1 MSVKSRYDRFIPLFG
16 RLNGTQDRRV
26 RLFIDELYEAS
37 TAARPNGRGD
47 INPADVVF
55 SAGSDRL
62 QNKFFY
68 VHDAN
73 KNDNDVHS
81 EWALFLYQLAAR
93 LGGGLRKPIVG
104 AGNPDVAPK
113 VVSEMTDKVLSN
125 DNKVL
130 PIVHS
135 LAYCK
140 PGSIEQLVWF
150 LLHKVAV
157 LKDQSGRVITENES
171 MIARNV
177 RFVEYKDSGNIIAS
191 VDPNHVIIR
200 TGASGVLSPL
210 DIAGAALNVTDLELT
225 DLVYNYGGNAAK
237 KQQLIDLVTDA
248 GLKNMLRSANTD
260 AFALFNITFDYLLN
274 DVAQEFG
281 YNIDKY
287 FVSLMLEKAISQPL
301 DEESS
306 SFFNDIPGD
315 ANKYFRKGPEGYLY
329 ERDGT
334 PEGRPVHTQSEAFKN
349 MKVDVKCLTTGAKDR
364 AVNDKGEVVTCAEY
378 LRECLA
384 GHSDGVEKCKKFM
397 KHHEFWANAEQEAK
411 DILPAMVVKTLMA
424 FGFNYGQYKSDVTG
438 QPLWKVQ
445 DVDEWLVSLGKLAE
459 DPTKNKLDKDEVK
472 AIVKNSK
479 LLGYLRMLVK
489 RVNENPIILNTDY
502 NGPNN
507 LIEKVDKL
515 NVGLLPRFGLKLHVP
530 SNDIMSVIER
540 TNMTVTNHINTQLRM
555 AVVPAVSYGYS
566 MIGGATN
573 KYFDPI
579 ENASNI
585 LKYPSKQSWVLMEKQ
600 YEGLQQRLNMHNKR
614 ISSSDDKT
622 IRNLIEKLRES
633 EIKLTKTMLYAEK
646 YAKLLEVFGVNDG
659 KSVLSFDHL
668 SKFVDAKDSY
678 LTKVRERQNSLT
690 SIIRTVAEAV
700 AKESANKQP
709 SNTYEP
715 ARITGDDLRLN
726 L

>member
-16 RLNGTQDRRV
+16 RLNGMQDRRV
-26 RLFIDELYEAS
+26 RLFIDELYETS
-37 TAARPNGRGD
+37 VAARLNGRGD
-47 INPADVVF
+47 INPTDVVF

-73 KNDNDVHS
+73 KRDNDVHS

-93 LGGGLRKPIVG
+93 LGGGLRKAVTRG
-104 AGNPDVAPK
+104 VSPDVAPK
-113 VVSEMTDKVLSN
+113 VVTEMTDRVLSEN
-125 DNKVL
+125 DKVL

-140 PGSIEQLVWF
+140 PGSIEQLVWL

-157 LKDQSGRVITENES
+157 LKDQTGRPITENES
-171 MIARNV
+171 MLARNIKV
-177 RFVEYKDSGNIIAS
+177 VEYKNSADIISAL
-191 VDPNHVIIR
+191 DTKHIIIR
-200 TGASGVLSPL
+200 PGSTGAIGPQ
-210 DIAGAALNVTDLELT
+210 DIGAAPLNITGTQFT
-225 DLVYNYGGNAAK
+225 DLVINYGGDAAK
-237 KQQLIDLVTDA
+237 KQQLVDHVTDA
-248 GLKNMLRSANTD
+248 GLKSMLRSASADT
-260 AFALFNITFDYLLN
+260 ASVFNIVFDYLLN

-287 FVSLMLEKAISQPL
+287 FVSLMLEKAVSQQL

-349 MKVDVKCLTTGAKDR
+349 MKVDNKCLTTGAKDR
-364 AVNDKGEVVTCAEY
+364 AVDADGKVVTCAEY

-384 GHSDGVEKCKKFM
+384 GHSDGVEKCKRFM
-397 KHHEFWANAEQEAK
+397 KHHEFWANAELEAK

-424 FGFNYGQYKSDVTG
+424 FGFNYSQYKSDVTG

-459 DPTKNKLDKDEVK
+459 DPTKNKLDKDEVT

-540 TNMTVTNHINTQLRM
+540 TNLTVTNHINTQLRM
-555 AVVPAVSYGYS
+555 AVVPSVGYGYG
-566 MIGGATN
+566 MIGGSAN

-700 AKESANKQP
+700 AKESSNKQTG
-709 SNTYEP
+709 NIYEQQ
-715 ARITGDDLRLN
+715 RVTGDDLRLN